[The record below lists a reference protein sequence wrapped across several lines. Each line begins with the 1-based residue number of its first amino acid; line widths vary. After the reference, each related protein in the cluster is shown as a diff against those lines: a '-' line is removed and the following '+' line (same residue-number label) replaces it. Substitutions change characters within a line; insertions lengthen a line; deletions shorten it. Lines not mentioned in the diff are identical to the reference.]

1 MTAINSRTFGH
12 STPPPKPKMLGWADL
27 AARGIL
33 YHRNYLRELWES
45 GRFPRPIKISARKL
59 VWRDDEI
66 DAWIQD
72 KLATGERVV
81 RGS

>member
-1 MTAINSRTFGH
+1 MQTRTFGT
-12 STPPPKPKMLGWADL
+12 SAATPKPKMLGWADL

-45 GRFPRPIKISARKL
+45 GRFPRPIKISPRKL
-59 VWRDDEI
+59 VWRSDEV

-72 KLATGERVV
+72 KLANGERVE
-81 RGS
+81 RAS